1 MARRP
6 SSGRFQTTT
15 IPKNEEIV
23 KDLICSQEG
32 SPRSHMSSRE
42 IEKHT
47 GISCSSVRRM
57 GKRKEIERI
66 MKGRD

>member
-6 SSGRFQTTT
+6 SSGRSQTAT
-15 IPKNEEIV
+15 IVENQEIV
-23 KDLICSQEG
+23 EDLICSQEE

-42 IEKHT
+42 IEKRT

-66 MKGRD
+66 IKGRD